1 VSVRPIAVSRA
12 QRRVRVAV
20 VPDVLALSGLAL
32 LCLVFVAITWR
43 TWGSVPRDAGYD
55 LSAAARTARG
65 SFPYVDYTYSYGPSV
80 PLLLGGLFAALGVSL
95 GVAEGLGVALAVGL
109 VAATYGVARQRMTAL
124 PSVLAAAVVAPVA
137 FSSGGGSPIFDF
149 VLPHTFSAP
158 IASLL
163 TLGLLAALTSFATRA
178 RPWLLPLAGALLGL
192 VAVTRPEAALA
203 PAAATLVWLA
213 LRAWAARDSRRAVRD
228 GARVAV
234 TAAVVG
240 VLGYGPFLFAVGPGE
255 LVWKNL
261 YPVDLLRAGG
271 NTVISSSA
279 PFTPRSALVLAGFAA
294 LYLVIAFACVA
305 VGRARGRAGLPWLAA
320 SGAGLLGL
328 AALAARSGGGTNGAL
343 HRLTDLAYR
352 PIPLIAAAAVVLA
365 ARPALRRTEAWSTA
379 AQTDLLLAIFLFAAS
394 IRTYA
399 LFVPGSDAIYAFPLA
414 AILLVRLH
422 VALPR
427 SARTRI
433 AGACWIALAA
443 CTVAALGARDA
454 HRASYT
460 VQTPHGAFRTTAAQ
474 GRPFSAAV
482 RIIERDTRPGD
493 AVLVAP
499 QLQALEVLTG
509 RRSALPQLSLLPG
522 ALPDAAAEQAA
533 IARLDAAHVRVA
545 VLDRRAL
552 KDYGN
557 GAFGSTF
564 DRVLHAWVTTRF
576 RRVATVGGSGERPLQ
591 LDIWE
596 RHTS

>member
-1 VSVRPIAVSRA
+1 VSVRPVAVSPA
-12 QRRVRVAV
+12 HRRVRVAV
-20 VPDVLALSGLAL
+20 VPDVLALGGLAL
-32 LCLVFVAITWR
+32 LSLAFVVITWR

-55 LSAAARTARG
+55 LSAAARTAHG
-65 SFPYVDYTYSYGPSV
+65 SLPYVDYTYSYGPTV

-95 GVAEGLGVALAVGL
+95 GVAEALGVLLALAL

-124 PSVLAAAVVAPVA
+124 PSLLAAAIVTPVA

-163 TLGLLAALTSFATRA
+163 TLGMLAALSSFVTRA
-178 RPWLLPLAGALLGL
+178 RRWLLPLAGALLGL

-203 PAAATLVWLA
+203 PAAATFVWLA
-213 LRAWAARDSRRAVRD
+213 LRGWAARDTGRAVRD
-228 GARVAV
+228 GARIALTAV
-234 TAAVVG
+234 IVC
-240 VLGYGPFLFAVGPGE
+240 VLGYAPFLIAVGPGE

-279 PFTPRSALVLAGFAA
+279 PFTLRSALVLAGFGA
-294 LYLVIAFACVA
+294 LYAVIAFSCIA
-305 VGRARGRAGLPWLAA
+305 VGRARGRAGLAWLAA
-320 SGAGLLGL
+320 AGVGLLGL
-328 AALAARSGGGTNGAL
+328 ATLAARSGGGTNGAL
-343 HRLTDLAYR
+343 HHLTDLAYR

-365 ARPALRRTEAWSTA
+365 ARPALRRTEAWSVA
-379 AQTDLLLAIFLFAAS
+379 GQLDLLLAIFLFAAS

-399 LFVPGSDAIYAFPLA
+399 LFAPGSDAIYAFPLA
-414 AILLVRLH
+414 AIVLVRLH
-422 VALPR
+422 VSLPR
-427 SARTRI
+427 SARTRL

-443 CTVAALGARDA
+443 LTVAALGARDA

-460 VQTPHGAFRTTAAQ
+460 VQTPHGAFRTTPAQ
-474 GRPFSAAV
+474 GQPFSAAV
-482 RIIERDTRPGD
+482 RIIDRDTRPGD

-509 RRSALPQLSLLPG
+509 RRSALRQLSLLPG
-522 ALPDAAAEQAA
+522 ALPDAAAQRAA
-533 IARLDAAHVRVA
+533 IARLDAARVRVV
-545 VLDRRAL
+545 VLDRGAL

-564 DRVLHAWVTTRF
+564 DRVLHAWVTTHF
-576 RRVATVGGSGERPLQ
+576 TRVATVGGSGDRPLK